1 MSKQSP
7 PHLLVERALALIPDY
22 EDFLP
27 LSDALI
33 VASRVDADKVWARSG
48 GYATVGKRVVDTDRV
63 EKLMQVVLEKNQER
77 LRELF
82 GLVLDAIREQQ
93 AGNPAA
99 AAGLLIR
106 AGELEE
112 AEGRLDKAD
121 RVYRQALDIARD
133 LRAKD
138 THTLALRR
146 LGRTARAAG
155 RLDEARTWYEQSYH
169 LALDGMDGVG
179 QVIACQGLGNLC
191 DDRGERDRARQWW
204 EAGLEMAAGLNAPEL
219 EWPLYA
225 NLSVLAMLQGDL
237 PEAERLLGRAR
248 ERMEAGDVPGGHIY
262 WLNNRGLL
270 LLEYG
275 DAAGAETIFREALDA
290 AEGSWE
296 LTMRVNLGESLLR
309 QGRLLEAEDEA
320 RRAEEIALV
329 QRVIADLVDVYSLLG
344 SIARERCDDEGFVF
358 YEQALRVCHERALP
372 RKTEAAILHGN
383 GRFHLACAR
392 DEEGRA
398 YLEAAREIYREL
410 GFAQE
415 LARVEHDMARLVP
428 EPV

>member
-1 MSKQSP
+1 MGKLSP
-7 PHLLVERALALIPDY
+7 PHLLVERALALVPDY
-22 EDFLP
+22 EEFLP

-33 VASRVDADKVWARSG
+33 VGSRVDADKVWARSG
-48 GYATVGKRVVDTDRV
+48 GYTTVGKRVVDTDRV
-63 EKLMQVVLEKNQER
+63 EKLMQVLLDRNQER

-99 AAGLLIR
+99 AAALLIR

-138 THTLALRR
+138 SHAVALRR
-146 LGRTARAAG
+146 LGRTARTAG
-155 RLDEARTWYEQSYH
+155 RLDDARAWYEQSYH
-169 LALDGMDGVG
+169 LALDGMDAVG
-179 QVIACQGLGNLC
+179 QVIACQGLGNVC
-191 DDRGERDRARQWW
+191 DDRGEREEARRWW

-219 EWPLYA
+219 DWPLYA
-225 NLSVLAMLQGDL
+225 NLSVLTMLEGNL
-237 PEAERLLGRAR
+237 AEAERLLGRAR
-248 ERMEAGDVPGGHIY
+248 EHIEAGGVPGGHLY

-270 LLEYG
+270 LLEHG
-275 DAAGAETIFREALDA
+275 DVAAAEAVFREALPES
-290 AEGSWE
+290 EGRWE
-296 LTMRVNLGESLLR
+296 LTLRVNLGESLLR

-320 RRAEEIALV
+320 RRAEEIAIV
-329 QRVIADLVDVYSLLG
+329 QRLITDLVDVYSLLG

-398 YLEAAREIYREL
+398 YLEAARGIYHEL

-415 LARVEHDMARLVP
+415 LARVENDMARLVP